1 MSLQIRRVTYYTA
14 NVADRIGS
22 AYQVLSEL
30 AKSGTSLL
38 AFSCV
43 PVGPNH
49 LQVTLFPD
57 DAQRLEDK
65 SDSMGIQ
72 LMPPQHA
79 FLIQGDDQ
87 IGVLADVHRRLVDAS
102 IDVYAANGVT
112 DANGRFGY
120 LIYVRPDDY
129 DRAAGILEC

>member
-1 MSLQIRRVTYYTA
+1 MQAADFHGTWSSRLAFLLAAVGAAVGLGNMWKFPYTA
-14 NVADRIGS
+14 GVSGGGAFVLIYLIAVIVVA
-22 AYQVLSEL
+22 
-30 AKSGTSLL
+30 
-38 AFSCV
+38 V
-43 PVGPNH
+43 P
-49 LQVTLFPD
+49 
-57 DAQRLEDK
+57 
-65 SDSMGIQ
+65 
-72 LMPPQHA
+72 
-79 FLIQGDDQ
+79 